1 MRKVTVYV
9 VLGVVR
15 KIISKCNVNRAITGC
30 NLNSNIEYILEKLTV
45 LVDVNIQM
53 GIGDYIRR

>member
-30 NLNSNIEYILEKLTV
+30 NLNSNIEYCEITV
-45 LVDVNIQM
+45 IN
-53 GIGDYIRR
+53 R